1 MVLTRREVQ
10 ILNVLITLNREIDME
25 FLAEEFSVSLRTI
38 RYNIENLNYYLK
50 MYKFP
55 IIEKSLKGK
64 LSLKGEVLL
73 RDFLKEIESKDYK
86 YVEDERM
93 EYIFTAILFSV
104 EEKLNIMKLASFFQV
119 SELTVKNDIKKLK
132 TILKKREL
140 TMRYNNSNGFYIDS
154 DELKIRKE
162 KIKVFIENLFG
173 FQNNENQKELFIN
186 YKIKKLP
193 NNYMEKLDQDFL
205 KNYLKSIENMLIENT
220 SNEVFE
226 LLIIYFSIT
235 CLVPDPC
242 SL

>member
-93 EYIFTAILFSV
+93 EYIFTA
-104 EEKLNIMKLASFFQV
+104 MQ
-119 SELTVKNDIKKLK
+119 
-132 TILKKREL
+132 R
-140 TMRYNNSNGFYIDS
+140 M
-154 DELKIRKE
+154 
-162 KIKVFIENLFG
+162 
-173 FQNNENQKELFIN
+173 
-186 YKIKKLP
+186 
-193 NNYMEKLDQDFL
+193 
-205 KNYLKSIENMLIENT
+205 
-220 SNEVFE
+220 
-226 LLIIYFSIT
+226 
-235 CLVPDPC
+235 
-242 SL
+242 